1 MELGGPPLV
10 WRWAVVSGKTQV
22 LNSNSNS
29 TVQDPLRTLSKVM
42 ALLFTLL
49 RTSSHELAH
58 SRCVPYL
65 FVDLVKNNR
74 ILREFLIHWVRFNEI
89 AYTCNYCKCRS
100 CRCKLFSAGNS
111 KHWKLKKKWLQ
122 QGTIMKCCECPVN
135 MKICQQMS

>member
-10 WRWAVVSGKTQV
+10 WRWAVVSRKTQV

-29 TVQDPLRTLSKVM
+29 TVQDPLRTFSKIM

-49 RTSSHELAH
+49 RTSSLELAH

-74 ILREFLIHWVRFNEI
+74 ILREFSIHWVRFNEI

-100 CRCKLFSAGNS
+100 CKCKLFSAGNS
-111 KHWKLKKKWLQ
+111 KHWKLKKNWLQ
-122 QGTIMKCCECPVN
+122 QGTIMKCCGCPVN